1 MSIIERLF
9 PGSPF
14 KALTVH
20 TQKVH
25 DCVELVRPLVEAFL
39 AGDFDKILEL
49 QQTMSSA
56 EHEAD
61 IVKTEI
67 RESLSS
73 GLMLQVKRDDLTR
86 YLAYQDD
93 VADAAEDFAVV
104 LSLRKTTVHPAL
116 RDDLKAFADQ
126 VIVVSE
132 KLLEMANHLVT
143 LSQTGFRG
151 SAADA
156 VLHGTNELGKEEW
169 QADRLQRTFARH
181 CYALED
187 ELDPT
192 TLFFFDKICSTLSDV
207 ANKAENA
214 GKFLHMLIAHR

>member
-25 DCVELVRPLVEAFL
+25 DCVELVRPLVDAFL

-49 QQTMSSA
+49 QETMSSA

-73 GLMLQVKRDDLTR
+73 VR
-86 YLAYQDD
+86 
-93 VADAAEDFAVV
+93 
-104 LSLRKTTVHPAL
+104 
-116 RDDLKAFADQ
+116 
-126 VIVVSE
+126 
-132 KLLEMANHLVT
+132 NNVT
-143 LSQTGFRG
+143 L
-151 SAADA
+151 
-156 VLHGTNELGKEEW
+156 NNN
-169 QADRLQRTFARH
+169 
-181 CYALED
+181 
-187 ELDPT
+187 
-192 TLFFFDKICSTLSDV
+192 
-207 ANKAENA
+207 NKYCNS
-214 GKFLHMLIAHR
+214 IT